1 MKSQFLHHSQGEAS
15 ESSDYMKTWLR
26 LLAKS
31 RDQGEKWQLDYGGFI
46 FKSSIILYLRVAG
59 YVRKIV

>member
-15 ESSDYMKTWLR
+15 ESSNYMKTWLR

-31 RDQGEKWQLDYGGFI
+31 RDQGEKWQLD
-46 FKSSIILYLRVAG
+46 
-59 YVRKIV
+59 